1 MIKRTVKQIAQMAGG
16 TLSNQAFGEEQ
27 IHGVTTDTRK
37 VSNGALFIPLIGEHF
52 NGHTFA
58 SKAVELG
65 ASAVLWNQ
73 KEANPPEGVP
83 VILVEDTLAALQQ
96 LAKSYL
102 KEENP
107 RVVGITGSN
116 GKTTTKDM
124 IHSVLQ
130 TAYRVHK
137 TDGNFNNHIGLPLTI
152 LAMPEGTDIAV
163 LEMGMSAKGEI
174 EFLSDLA
181 EPDAAV
187 ITNIGESHMQDLGSR
202 EAIADAKCEIVKGL
216 KEDGIFYYLGD
227 EPLLRERASSLS
239 QRVKT
244 FGEAEDC
251 DIKVTHINQLAEGT
265 EFQVEGYAQGF
276 LIPVLGKHNVKNA
289 LAAIAIGQH
298 FGLNERQI
306 AQGLMQ
312 TKLTGMRLELFK
324 TDKGITV
331 INDAYN
337 ASPTSMKAAIDLVGD
352 MDGFANRILVLG
364 DMLEMGSE
372 EETYHYEL
380 GRYIKPEFIDH
391 VMTYGR
397 LGAFIAEGAKKS
409 FGAEHVFSFMDKEDL
424 KKKLAEVAGPDD
436 VVLVKASRGMKLE
449 EVITAL

>member
-1 MIKRTVKQIAQMAGG
+1 MMKRTVEQVAQMAGG
-16 TLSNQAFGEEQ
+16 TLSNPAFGGEQ

-37 VSNGALFIPLIGEHF
+37 VSKGALFIPLIGEHF

-65 ASAVLWNQ
+65 AAAVLWNQ
-73 KEANPPEGVP
+73 KETHPPKDVP
-83 VILVEDTLAALQQ
+83 VIFVEDTLAALQK
-96 LAKSYL
+96 LAKAYL

-130 TAYRVHK
+130 TAYQVHK
-137 TDGNFNNHIGLPLTI
+137 TEGNFNNHIGLPLTI

-174 EFLSDLA
+174 EFLSNLA

-202 EAIADAKCEIVKGL
+202 EAIADAKCEITSGL
-216 KEDGIFYYLGD
+216 KEDGVFYYLGD
-227 EPLLRERASSLS
+227 EPLLRDREKALHHT
-239 QRVKT
+239 VKT
-244 FGEAEDC
+244 FGESKDC
-251 DIKVTHINQLAEGT
+251 DIRVTHINQLAEGT
-265 EFQVEGYAQGF
+265 EFQVEGYAQAF
-276 LIPVLGKHNVKNA
+276 LIPILGKHNVKNA

-298 FGLNERQI
+298 FGLTETQI

-372 EETYHYEL
+372 EETYHIEL
-380 GRYIKPEFIDH
+380 GQYIKPEFINY
-391 VMTYGR
+391 VITYGR
-397 LGAFIAEGAKKS
+397 LGAFIAEGAKEA
-409 FGAEHVFSFMDKEDL
+409 FGETRVFSYMDKGDL

-436 VVLVKASRGMKLE
+436 VVLVKASRGMRLE

>member
-1 MIKRTVKQIAQMAGG
+1 MIKRTVKQVAQMAGG
-16 TLSNQAFGEEQ
+16 TLSNEAFGEKQ

-37 VSNGALFIPLIGEHF
+37 VSKGALFIPLIGEHF

-65 ASAVLWNQ
+65 AAAVLWNET
-73 KEANPPEGVP
+73 EANPPSGVP
-83 VILVEDTLAALQQ
+83 VILVEDTLTALQQ

-130 TAYRVHK
+130 TTYRVHK

-152 LAMPEGTDIAV
+152 LAMPEGTEIAV

-174 EFLSDLA
+174 EFLSNLA

-202 EAIADAKCEIVKGL
+202 EAIADAKCEITKGL
-216 KEDGIFYYLGD
+216 KEDGTFYYLGD
-227 EPLLRERASSLS
+227 EPLLRQRANALARS
-239 QRVKT
+239 VKT
-244 FGEAEDC
+244 FGESEDC
-251 DIKVTHINQLAEGT
+251 DIKVIHIHQLAEGT

-372 EETYHYEL
+372 EETYHFEV
-380 GRYIKPEFIDH
+380 GEYIKPEFIDH
-391 VMTYGR
+391 VLTFGR
-397 LGAFIAEGAKKS
+397 LGAFIAEGAKKA
-409 FGAEHVFSFMDKEDL
+409 FGDDRVSSYMDKEEL
-424 KKKLAEVAGPDD
+424 KKKLADVAGPDD
-436 VVLVKASRGMKLE
+436 VVLVKASRGMRLE
-449 EVITAL
+449 DVITAL

>member
-1 MIKRTVKQIAQMAGG
+1 MIKRTVGQVAKMAGG
-16 TLSNQAFGEEQ
+16 ELTNPAFGEKD

-37 VSNGALFIPLIGEHF
+37 VSEGALFIPLIGEHF
-52 NGHTFA
+52 NGHVFVE
-58 SKAVELG
+58 KALESG
-65 ASAVLWNQ
+65 ATAVLWNKQ
-73 KEANPPEGVP
+73 EANPPEHVA
-83 VILVEDTLAALQQ
+83 VILVDDTLAALQQ

-102 KEENP
+102 QEENP

-130 TAYRVHK
+130 TTYRVHK

-152 LAMPEGTDIAV
+152 LAMPKGTEIAV

-174 EFLSDLA
+174 EFLSELA
-181 EPDAAV
+181 EPEVAV
-187 ITNIGESHMQDLGSR
+187 ITNVGESHMQDLGSR

-216 KEDGIFYYLGD
+216 KEEGVLYYLGD
-227 EPLLRERASSLS
+227 EPLLCERAEELS
-239 QRVKT
+239 RTTKT
-244 FGEAEDC
+244 FGESESSD
-251 DIKVTHINQLAEGT
+251 VHLTHMNQLAEGT
-265 EFQVEGYAQGF
+265 EFHVEGYSQAF

-298 FGLNERQI
+298 FQLTEKQI

-312 TKLTGMRLELFK
+312 TKLTGMRLELFQ
-324 TDKGITV
+324 TDNGITV

-364 DMLEMGSE
+364 DMLEMGE
-372 EETYHYEL
+372 EEQSYHRDL
-380 GRYIKPEFIDH
+380 GRYIQPKYIDF
-391 VMTYGR
+391 VLTYGD
-397 LGAFIAEGAKKS
+397 LGAFIAEGAKETFEEDRVFHYLEK
-409 FGAEHVFSFMDKEDL
+409 AEL
-424 KKKLAEVAGPDD
+424 KKKLVQLAGAKD
-436 VVLVKASRGMKLE
+436 VILVKASRGMRLE
-449 EVITAL
+449 EVITDL